1 MSNSI
6 FCPECGMLKSKCV
19 CGKYK
24 VNNRRDNNLF
34 NASSDSSSNKKSTF
48 KNNKSLSK
56 GNYSNKKKSN
66 ESKGLYMYENRKP
79 VNIQLE
85 HDGIPDVYDI
95 AAHDL
100 PEDVI
105 NNLKSEYPHIPEE
118 IIENFPFENPRT
130 GQLDIIAD
138 IEEAISKGFKYI
150 ILEAGTGTGKSAI
163 ATTLARMYESAY
175 ILTMTKQLQKQYADE
190 FDFPLV
196 KGRSNFDCIKDGL
209 EVTCDMGAC
218 KTAPK
223 NSKFFCPYGI
233 SKNPTLSGEEA
244 FEDSGGNP
252 IFYQSMDHCYYWQQ
266 KANAIN
272 SPITLMN
279 YDYAILELNYVK
291 HFSKRSLL
299 ILDEAHNIEN
309 KLMKTMEINLYN
321 RQLEKDIKKAISPQT
336 LKSDTVG
343 EWIMEIDAIQGHY
356 SDIDIKELPTNK
368 ADRIRSTSARLKSL
382 KSNLENE
389 PRNWVI
395 DADDKGV
402 SFKPLKVNRYAE
414 DYLFKHGDV
423 VIFLSATILSS
434 KMFSKWLGLD
444 PKEVYHIKVDSPF
457 SVEKRPIE
465 MVLAGKMSNNR
476 IKHTAPKTIPIL
488 QKILQ
493 RHKEDK
499 GLIHTNS
506 YKCQQYIT
514 NNLYNSRLISHSS
527 NNRERVLKYFEE
539 DENPL
544 VLVSPSMSEG
554 VDLPYDKC
562 RFQVIYKIPF
572 PYLGD
577 KQVNLRRKRDQRWY
591 AYKTV
596 MTLMQAYGR
605 GMRAEDDSCVT
616 YILDS
621 DIKMLLKSP
630 LYKSLIPEFFKEAIV
645 INDDKII

>member
-1 MSNSI
+1 MSDSI
-6 FCPECGMLKSKCV
+6 FCPNCGMLKKNCV
-19 CGKYK
+19 CGKYVAERTK
-24 VNNRRDNNLF
+24 KPYQKKEKKSKGTYFSKSNK
-34 NASSDSSSNKKSTF
+34 SKSSSSIKKP
-48 KNNKSLSK
+48 
-56 GNYSNKKKSN
+56 
-66 ESKGLYMYENRKP
+66 KGLYQYENRNP
-79 VNIQLE
+79 VTVSEDL
-85 HDGIPDVYDI
+85 DVPNAEIYDI
-95 AAHDL
+95 AEHDL
-100 PEDVI
+100 PQEVI
-105 NNLKSEYPHIPEE
+105 DRLKEEYPEIPEQ
-118 IIENFPFENPRT
+118 IIENFPFENPRE
-130 GQLDIIAD
+130 GQLEIIAD
-138 IEEAISKGFKYI
+138 IEEAISKGYKYI
-150 ILEAGTGTGKSAI
+150 ILEAGTGTGKSAV

-196 KGRSNFDCIKDGL
+196 KGRGNFDCLKDGFD
-209 EVTCDMGAC
+209 VTCDMGAC

-223 NSKFFCPYGI
+223 SSKFFCPYGI
-233 SKNPTLSGEEA
+233 SKNPTLTGELA
-244 FEDSGGNP
+244 FQDSFGGDVFFQTN
-252 IFYQSMDHCYYWQQ
+252 DHCKYWQQ

-291 HFSKRSLL
+291 HFGKRSLL
-299 ILDEAHNIEN
+299 ILDEAHNIED
-309 KLMKTMEINLYN
+309 KLMRTMEINLYN
-321 RQLEKDIKKAISPQT
+321 RQLEKDIKKVISPQT
-336 LKSDTVG
+336 LKSAEKG

-356 SDIDIKELPTNK
+356 SDIEIKDLPTNK
-368 ADRIRSTSARLKSL
+368 ADRINSTIAKLKGL
-382 KSNLENE
+382 KNNLEKE
-389 PRNWVI
+389 PGNWVI
-395 DADDKGV
+395 DADEHGV
-402 SFKPLKVNRYAE
+402 SFKPLRVNHYAE

-423 VIFLSATILSS
+423 VIFLSATILSH

-444 PKEVYHIKVDSPF
+444 PREVYHIQVDSPF

-465 MVLAGKMSNNR
+465 LNLAGKMSKSR
-476 IKHTAPKTIPIL
+476 VKQSAPKSIEIL
-488 QKILQ
+488 QKILK
-493 RHKEDK
+493 RHEGEK
-499 GLIHTNS
+499 GLIHTHS
-506 YKCQQYIT
+506 YKCQQYII
-514 NNLYNSRLISHSS
+514 NNLYSNRLISHGN

-577 KQVNLRRKRDQRWY
+577 KQVHMRMKKDQRWY
-591 AYKTV
+591 AYKTA

-621 DIKMLLKSP
+621 DIQMLLKSP